1 MILTIYPA
9 NNGDSFLLEIKDK
22 IILIDGGYVDTYKNY
37 IKPKLFELSKE
48 NKKADNFYKWTKHWS
63 YHRCRTILHRPVQ
76 SDLQKFRKLKYSY
89 QYSYPAREYAAY

>member
-48 NKKADNFYKWTKHWS
+48 NKKISHLIVTHIDNDHIS
-63 YHRCRTILHRPVQ
+63 GII
-76 SDLQKFRKLKYSY
+76 KFIEENKKDSIIGITFGIIHFDM
-89 QYSYPAREYAAY
+89 